1 MEVACAAASWIKPE
15 SFKADTRIDI
25 FGGLAG
31 AILGLISLPGNV
43 DSRAAITAIQCGD
56 HILNGSQLQTCDKLG
71 SGFACG
77 TTGIAYA
84 LGRLYEATGER
95 RFLQSAQELWEAALA
110 TRESEKKDWFGLVSG
125 LEFAR
130 DSRLKIDETL
140 PSWQGL
146 AASLDVPELT
156 GSAGRL
162 DSLIE
167 AARYTDRAGVLDV
180 ARREAGCMIRRAAG
194 EGGYRL
200 HPALPAQAF
209 IPGFFQG
216 AAGIGYELLRLASPE
231 AIPSV
236 FLWN

>member
-1 MEVACAAASWIKPE
+1 MS
-15 SFKADTRIDI
+15 
-25 FGGLAG
+25 
-31 AILGLISLPGNV
+31 
-43 DSRAAITAIQCGD
+43 
-56 HILNGSQLQTCDKLG
+56 KLG

-95 RFLQSAQELWEAALA
+95 RFQQGAQELWESAWANM
-110 TRESEKKDWFGLVSG
+110 ESEKEKLLGMDSG
-125 LEFAR
+125 LEIA
-130 DSRLKIDETL
+130 DRLAPK
-140 PSWQGL
+140 GL

-167 AARYTDRAGVLDV
+167 AARYKDCAGLLDV
-180 ARREAGCMIRRAAG
+180 ARREAGCMIRRAAR

-216 AAGIGYELLRLASPE
+216 ASGIGYELLRLVSPE
-231 AIPSV
+231 ATPSV